1 MPVSLVAWG
10 GSGGGGCFLREGGD
24 SPARG
29 AARLPVLSPGLS
41 LDPNPKVVRPKTK
54 TYFPKGSK
62 MSLNSY
68 PAQGHSTTHLTG
80 PNVTTTTSPTRPR
93 LID

>member
-1 MPVSLVAWG
+1 MFKV
-10 GSGGGGCFLREGGD
+10 CT
-24 SPARG
+24 ARG
-29 AARLPVLSPGLS
+29 AWLPVLSPGLS
-41 LDPNPKVVRPKTK
+41 LDPKPKVVRPKTK